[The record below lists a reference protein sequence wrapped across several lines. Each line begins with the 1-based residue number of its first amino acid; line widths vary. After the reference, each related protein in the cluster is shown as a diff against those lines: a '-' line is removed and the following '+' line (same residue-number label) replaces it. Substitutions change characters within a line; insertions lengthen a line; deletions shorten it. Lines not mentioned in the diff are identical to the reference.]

1 MNILQGLPR
10 GIKGKEGRIPNEFWA
25 DPEIIKREFKYD
37 GTQISPG
44 AIGDQLMGLN
54 TEQGMVS
61 IAGAASGKSVTLKGN
76 AAHYQGSMLTID
88 PKLDIGED
96 TALWREIV
104 LHQEIFIFLMGVCL
118 KKKKLKKFLATWNP
132 LEMLTNPET
141 LLEDI
146 GLIADA
152 LIIHDPGSESHWPDS
167 AKIFLEA
174 VILHVTTCKLYEGKR
189 HLITVHILICRGRPL
204 PGEDTPSMAG
214 LCKEMLHQAIYLK
227 GKDED
232 LAEAL
237 EAGTFDFF
245 ERADKERDSV
255 LSTLRTNL
263 KFLSYKSIRKILV
276 PNPDRKHLPTLDLL
290 KQKRITIY
298 LSPAAGRLG
307 QFNRLLRLFVN
318 MTLEAVEREKA
329 IPPVPV
335 AMVLD
340 EFPVLGYMRQLD
352 IAAGF
357 IRGFKVK
364 LWIICQNLSQI
375 RNLYKEGW
383 ETFLGNNCLQFFG
396 NNDQFTLDYI
406 EKRCGK
412 TPVKVIQQSIAK
424 TEAVGS
430 ESISE
435 QLHSL
440 ITAQEAAKYF
450 SRIDPQQRQLVI
462 QPGYDPII
470 IQRTEWY
477 RKDALYHQ
485 KYFSK
490 FCRFLKEQDQ

>member
-1 MNILQGLPR
+1 MNILHGLPR
-10 GIKGKEGRIPNEFWA
+10 GVKGKEARIPSEFWA
-25 DPEIIKREFKYD
+25 EPETIKNDFVYN

-44 AIGDQLMGLN
+44 AIGDQLIGLN
-54 TEQGMVS
+54 TEQGLVS
-61 IAGAASGKSVTLKGN
+61 IAGAGSGKSVQLKSN
-76 AAHYQGSMLTID
+76 AALYRGSMIIID
-88 PKLDIGED
+88 SKLDIGKDIAPWLEA
-96 TALWREIV
+96 TGSHEN
-104 LHQEIFIFLMGVCL
+104 FIFEMGVRVN
-118 KKKKLKKFLATWNP
+118 KKLKKLLASWNP
-132 LEMLTNPET
+132 LETVNNPET

-174 VILHVTTCKLYEGKR
+174 VILHVVTCKLYEGKR
-189 HLITVHILICRGRPL
+189 HLITVHILISKGRPL
-204 PGEDTPSMAG
+204 PGGDTPSMAG

-227 GKDED
+227 DKDED

-237 EAGTFDFF
+237 EAGTLDFF
-245 ERADKERDSV
+245 ERTDKERDSV

-276 PNPDRKHLPTLDLL
+276 PHPDRKHLTSLDLL
-290 KQKRITIY
+290 RERKIAVY

-318 MTLEAVEREKA
+318 MTLESVERVKDSQS
-329 IPPVPV
+329 VPIL
-335 AMVLD
+335 MVLD

-357 IRGFKVK
+357 IRGFNVK
-364 LWIICQNLSQI
+364 LWVICQTLSQI
-375 RNLYKEGW
+375 KNLYKEGW
-383 ETFLGNNCLQFFG
+383 EVFLGNNCLQFFG
-396 NNDQFTLDYI
+396 NNDLTTLEYI
-406 EKRCGK
+406 EKRCGQ
-412 TPVKVIQQSIAK
+412 TPVKAIQHSIAK

-435 QLHSL
+435 QLHSI
-440 ITAQEAAKYF
+440 ITPQEAAKVF
-450 SRIDPQQRQLVI
+450 SRIDPGQRQLVI
-462 QPGYDPII
+462 QPGHDPII

-477 RKDALYHQ
+477 RKDAPYFK

-490 FCRFLKEQDQ
+490 FCRFLEEQGQ